1 MIVFCGKKT
10 FFCFS
15 SQRYKKHIFPQGFI
29 GYFKKSIF
37 KISIFKNKATTI
49 FFSQTG
55 RNSCG

>member
-1 MIVFCGKKT
+1 VEKNP
-10 FFCFS
+10 FS
-15 SQRYKKHIFPQGFI
+15 VSVRKGTKHIFPQGFI